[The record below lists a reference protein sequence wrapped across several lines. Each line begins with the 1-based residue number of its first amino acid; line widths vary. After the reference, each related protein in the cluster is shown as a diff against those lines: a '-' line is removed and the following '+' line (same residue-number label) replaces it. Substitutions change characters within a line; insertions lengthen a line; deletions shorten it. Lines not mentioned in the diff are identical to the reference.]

1 MTVSRSWIGAATL
14 AAVLCASGLQSDAQ
28 AGNAIPAHA
37 PTSALAAT
45 HDFDGDGKSDILL
58 LYSGGLTFNAPNIWL
73 MNGATVSQVFGF
85 GSGYGT
91 VPIGQHD
98 FDGDGKADILFRTNG
113 IMTPISMW
121 LMNGGQVSS
130 MGTVGG
136 SVGTNWTVVGTGD
149 LNSDGKGDILWRD
162 SNTGTLAVW
171 FMNGTTITSSTA
183 LGVAGSNWTI
193 LAEGNGYILWGD
205 TAGDIALWG
214 VQNGQVTS
222 SSALGNVTSNFVFRG
237 VGDFDG
243 DGNID
248 ILWQDTNTGTL
259 SIWFTNGSQVTS
271 GASITAVASN
281 WSVAQIGDYNGDG
294 KSDILWFD
302 TGGSTDLVMWL
313 MSGATVSSSTFVSR
327 IVGTGG
333 TVQNLNAN

>member
-1 MTVSRSWIGAATL
+1 M
-14 AAVLCASGLQSDAQ
+14 
-28 AGNAIPAHA
+28 
-37 PTSALAAT
+37 
-45 HDFDGDGKSDILL
+45 
-58 LYSGGLTFNAPNIWL
+58 
-73 MNGATVSQVFGF
+73 
-85 GSGYGT
+85 
-91 VPIGQHD
+91 
-98 FDGDGKADILFRTNG
+98 
-113 IMTPISMW
+113 
-121 LMNGGQVSS
+121 
-130 MGTVGG
+130 
-136 SVGTNWTVVGTGD
+136 GTNWAVVGTGD
-149 LNSDGKGDILWRD
+149 LNSDGKGDMLWRD

-248 ILWQDTNTGTL
+248 ILWQDTNSGML
-259 SIWFTNGSQVTS
+259 AIWFTNGSQVTS
-271 GASITAVASN
+271 GASVTTVTSD

-294 KSDILWFD
+294 KSDILWLD
-302 TGGSTDLVMWL
+302 TSSGNLAMWE
-313 MSGATVSSSTFVSR
+313 MNGATVSSSADVSN
-327 IVGTGG
+327 VGARFAGAKRQCQLGG
-333 TVQNLNAN
+333 TIDVGICAFAKLT